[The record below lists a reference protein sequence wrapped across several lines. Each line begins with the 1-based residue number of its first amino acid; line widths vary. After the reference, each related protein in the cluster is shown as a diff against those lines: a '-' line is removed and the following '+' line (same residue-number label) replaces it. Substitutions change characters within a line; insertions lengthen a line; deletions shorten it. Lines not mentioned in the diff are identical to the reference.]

1 MWGVLVLRGA
11 PAAGGRGLRCQEASD
26 RSLHAAPSLGPV
38 PTSCYPSQSL
48 FASSQGALWAQGAFG
63 LGLPS
68 GALCAWASPGPAPGE
83 LFWGVLGRAQG
94 PG

>member
-38 PTSCYPSQSL
+38 PTSCYPSQPL

-63 LGLPS
+63 RPGS
-68 GALCAWASPGPAPGE
+68 RGA
-83 LFWGVLGRAQG
+83 VLGGLG
-94 PG
+94 PGAGPWLRLWPAQAARH